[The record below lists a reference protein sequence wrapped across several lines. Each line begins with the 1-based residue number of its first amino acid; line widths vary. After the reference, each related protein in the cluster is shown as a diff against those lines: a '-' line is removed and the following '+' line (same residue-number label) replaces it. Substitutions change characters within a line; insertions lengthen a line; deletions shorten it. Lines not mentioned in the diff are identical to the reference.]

1 MNGIEEN
8 NIVILYPL
16 HFLKKVFNLLIT
28 GYIIMQVAG
37 DRLERGKG
45 IGGAR
50 SSIRDEGNKE
60 NPSWQQS
67 WRVGR
72 G

>member
-1 MNGIEEN
+1 
-8 NIVILYPL
+8 
-16 HFLKKVFNLLIT
+16 
-28 GYIIMQVAG
+28 MQVAG

-45 IGGAR
+45 ISGAR

-60 NPSWQQS
+60 NQSWQQS